1 MDSKL
6 SQIRGEIISE
16 IIGFVNCKGILDKET
31 GHYLLP
37 TYNEEYN
44 TSINHNISIN
54 HNTEDVFAL
63 KVVKVPAKAVGVPSH
78 NGVSVTRL
86 AIESGDDTYYADEL
100 YADDLEAILEH
111 IKKMEESDFISCRE
125 WYDKFQNGEY

>member
-6 SQIRGEIISE
+6 SQVRGEIISE
-16 IIGFVNCKGILDKET
+16 IIGFVKCNGILDKET
-31 GHYLLP
+31 GYYLLP

-44 TSINHNISIN
+44 TSINHN
-54 HNTEDVFAL
+54 TEDVFAI

-86 AIESGDDTYYADEL
+86 AIESGCDTYYADEL